1 MSLRI
6 RQVKPAFWTDSALAD
21 WSDELRLFYIGM
33 WMSAD
38 DGGWMRWDP
47 VQVGVELFG
56 FLDRRKRE
64 AKVDRCR
71 KALEESGRMRI
82 EPCGHA
88 FIPHLV
94 DHQRFSGEQNRVL
107 TFTREH
113 AGKCLGEPQE
123 PPPPPKVV
131 APRPTPQR
139 PAPAP
144 TPPRADGP
152 RRLAEIIGPLDQ
164 IISGKH

>member
-38 DGGWMRWDP
+38 DAGWMRWDAA
-47 VQVGVELFG
+47 QVGVELYG

-71 KALEESGRMRI
+71 KALEEAGRMTF
-82 EPCGHA
+82 ESCGHA

-94 DHQRFSGEQNRVL
+94 DHQRFSGVQNRVL
-107 TFTREH
+107 TFFTEH
-113 AGKCLGEPQE
+113 STKCLGQKPE
-123 PPPPPKVV
+123 
-131 APRPTPQR
+131 
-139 PAPAP
+139 APAP
-144 TPPRADGP
+144 TAVTPRPEPTKPTPRADGP
-152 RRLAEIIGPLDQ
+152 RPLAEIIGPLDQ